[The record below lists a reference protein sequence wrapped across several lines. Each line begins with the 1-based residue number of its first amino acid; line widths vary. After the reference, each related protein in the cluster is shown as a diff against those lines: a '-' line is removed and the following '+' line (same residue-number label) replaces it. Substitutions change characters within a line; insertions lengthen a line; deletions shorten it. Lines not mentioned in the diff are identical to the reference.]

1 MTSLPIRLPRRQ
13 GGRRM
18 PRPRLLLMPPAT
30 PHDHATPWNWTLL
43 DATTTPPGGTWTPG
57 DPLPEALQSAGHE
70 TILVLPPASATRFE
84 LTAPKGLKRDEW
96 PLLVDRYRC
105 DEGNGEPLTLARL
118 DHVQGRLVLV
128 GVARSRLQDWQ
139 ATLARAGLSP
149 AAWAPAF
156 MGQPD
161 PPERALCALPAGDDW
176 MLRWHD
182 VEENQAPG
190 RCHWLSW
197 PRNTALPPALAE
209 REWYQPLA
217 DEDTLAWLAFL
228 GRHLPHRLPRLAPQP
243 GRGRSS
249 RRLPISL
256 AGARAWLPLRRCGL
270 IVALLLLHG
279 GLVAWQGHQSTR
291 EAAERQLAAR
301 FMSTPASADDASR
314 RLAERA
320 SALAD
325 LAQRR
330 ARIEEHL
337 AALSDL
343 PDPARLQQLEV
354 SGQRMRLGWAPE
366 ALSAAE
372 LEALR
377 SRLAGL
383 GQLTDTPT
391 QLTLELDLSATEQ
404 GGQTP

>member
-1 MTSLPIRLPRRQ
+1 MIAMPKRLPRIQRGRQ
-13 GGRRM
+13 L
-18 PRPRLLLMPPAT
+18 PRPRLLLMPPGAT
-30 PHDHATPWNWTLL
+30 QDPEGPWYWTLV
-43 DATTTPPGGTWTPG
+43 DEMTPPTGGHWTPG
-57 DPLPEALQSAGHE
+57 EPLSDAMTSAGHDPV
-70 TILVLPPASATRFE
+70 LVLPPASVTRFE
-84 LTAPKGLKRDEW
+84 LTAPKGIKRDEW
-96 PLLVDRYRC
+96 PLLVDRHRC
-105 DEGNGEPLTLARL
+105 DPGNDEPLVLERL
-118 DHVQGRLVLV
+118 GHRQGRLLLV
-128 GVARSRLQDWQ
+128 GVSRSLLHGWQ
-139 ATLARAGLSP
+139 TTLARAGLAP
-149 AAWAPAF
+149 MAWAPAF
-156 MGQPD
+156 LGQPD
-161 PPERALCALPAGDDW
+161 PPEHAICALPAGDDW

-182 VEENQAPG
+182 TAQDKTPG
-190 RCHWLSW
+190 RCHWLTW
-197 PRNTALPPALAE
+197 PRQAPLPPPLTK
-209 REWYQPLA
+209 REWYQPLD

-228 GRHLPHRLPRLAPQP
+228 GRHLPHRLPRLAPQS

-279 GLVAWQGHQSTR
+279 GLVAWQGQQSTR

-301 FMSTPASADDASR
+301 FISTPASADDASR
-314 RLAERA
+314 RLAERT

-330 ARIEEHL
+330 AHIEQRL

-343 PDPARLQQLEV
+343 PNQARLQQLEV
-354 SGQRMRLGWAPE
+354 SGQRMRLSWSSE
-366 ALSAAE
+366 ALSATE
-372 LEALR
+372 REALR

>member
-1 MTSLPIRLPRRQ
+1 MTSLPIRLPRHQ

-18 PRPRLLLMPPAT
+18 PRPRLLLMPPAA
-30 PHDHATPWNWTLL
+30 PHDHAGPWNWTLL

-57 DPLPEALQSAGHE
+57 EPLPEALQSAGHE
-70 TILVLPPASATRFE
+70 TILVLPPASTTRFE

-96 PLLVDRYRC
+96 PLLVARYRC

-149 AAWAPAF
+149 TAWAPAF

-176 MLRWHD
+176 MLRWRD
-182 VEENQAPG
+182 DEEDQAPG

-217 DEDTLAWLAFL
+217 DEGELACLAFL
-228 GRHLPHRLPRLAPQP
+228 GRHLPRRLPRPEAGPAKP
-243 GRGRSS
+243 GSR

-256 AGARAWLPLRRCGL
+256 SGARAWLPLRRCGL

-301 FMSTPASADDASR
+301 FVSQPASANDAGQ

-343 PDPARLQQLEV
+343 PDQARLQQLEV

-377 SRLAGL
+377 SRLDAL
-383 GQLTDTPT
+383 GRVTDTPT
-391 QLTLELDLSATEQ
+391 RLTLEIDLASASN